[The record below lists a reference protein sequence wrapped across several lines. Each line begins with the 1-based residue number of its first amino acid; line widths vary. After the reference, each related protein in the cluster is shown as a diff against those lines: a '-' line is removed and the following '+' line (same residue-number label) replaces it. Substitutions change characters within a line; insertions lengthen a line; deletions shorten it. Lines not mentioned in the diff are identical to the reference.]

1 VENPAAIRRA
11 DRIDVGR
18 FPESLSLRR
27 ACRLLVVLPEIRQLQ
42 LSRRAPMA
50 FEHRVEAV
58 LQRIRP
64 MMQADGGDIELVE
77 VQGKTVRVRLI
88 GMCANCPSAHMTL
101 HMGVERALRAE
112 IEDFEELQL
121 V

>member
-1 VENPAAIRRA
+1 
-11 DRIDVGR
+11 
-18 FPESLSLRR
+18 
-27 ACRLLVVLPEIRQLQ
+27 
-42 LSRRAPMA
+42 MA
-50 FEHRVEAV
+50 FEERVQAV

-64 MMQADGGDIELVE
+64 MLQADGGDIELVD
-77 VQGKTVRVRLI
+77 VHGKRARVRLT
-88 GMCANCPSAHMTL
+88 GMCANCPGAHMTL